1 MRVWTPVPSRVMASE
16 KLAPGA
22 VGGSGRP
29 VDPAVL
35 AAYQGLMARY
45 NSLTTTRWQTLAL
58 GLTAQGFVVGAASQ
72 VQESRLISALMLAIV
87 ILFIG
92 LATVVTGQRFEL
104 TALADRHQLDAYEQ
118 LMLCDGDERLR
129 LHHAARTADRGRLML
144 RGRLKDEYSAELT
157 KGGPYWLLNRLA
169 KLGPNHWWAYSQ
181 LVISLVGAAVPILRY
196 AGL

>member
-1 MRVWTPVPSRVMASE
+1 MASE
-16 KLAPGA
+16 NLTDGVAAGL
-22 VGGSGRP
+22 VRH

-72 VQESRLISALMLAIV
+72 VQETRLISALMLAIV

-104 TALADRHQLDAYEQ
+104 TALADRHQLDAYED
-118 LMLCDGDERLR
+118 LMLRDGNESLR
-129 LHHAARTADRGRLML
+129 LHHAARTGDRGTVML
-144 RGRLKDEYSAELT
+144 RGRFKDEYSAELT
-157 KGGPYWLLNRLA
+157 KDGPYWLLNRLA
-169 KLGPNHWWAYSQ
+169 KLGPNHWWAYSL
-181 LVISLVGAAVPILRY
+181 LVISVAGAAVPILRY